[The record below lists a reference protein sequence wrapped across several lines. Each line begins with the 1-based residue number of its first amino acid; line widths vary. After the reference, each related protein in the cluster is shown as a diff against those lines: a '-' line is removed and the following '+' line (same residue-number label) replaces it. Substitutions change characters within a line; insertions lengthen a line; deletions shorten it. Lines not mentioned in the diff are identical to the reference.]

1 MIPAVL
7 LLSRLFGITGVWL
20 AVPCAE
26 ALTFLVFL
34 AMLPFC
40 FRRPQKRR
48 RRITNRGSGRRK
60 AAAANR
66 RRLSRKWR
74 VYAYRSLI
82 KS

>member
-40 FRRPQKRR
+40 FRRPQK
-48 RRITNRGSGRRK
+48 
-60 AAAANR
+60 
-66 RRLSRKWR
+66 
-74 VYAYRSLI
+74 AYSA
-82 KS
+82 